1 MNMKLEKVYT
11 LSVEQIA
18 EQLKSDIARGLTSS
32 EAAERLA
39 RDGYNEFRKTKHT
52 SLLVKFLAQFKSFM
66 IIVLLIAAV
75 ISGITGYMEG
85 EGITR

>member
-1 MNMKLEKVYT
+1 MKLENVYN
-11 LSVEQIA
+11 LSVDELT
-18 EQLKSDIARGLTSS
+18 EQLSTDAVRGLSAS

-66 IIVLLIAAV
+66 TVSYTHLTLPTILLV
-75 ISGITGYMEG
+75 
-85 EGITR
+85 